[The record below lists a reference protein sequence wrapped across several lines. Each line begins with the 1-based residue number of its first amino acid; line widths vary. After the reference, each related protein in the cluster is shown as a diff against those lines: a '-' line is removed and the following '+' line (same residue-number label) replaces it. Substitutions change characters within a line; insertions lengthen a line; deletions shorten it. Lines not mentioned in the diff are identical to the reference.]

1 MRLSANPLAD
11 KLRTK
16 GGHDAMTETLVLI
29 GRVVFGGF
37 FLIAGIRNFL
47 HFAER
52 RQLNTNYGWP
62 LPAPLLA
69 LGFAVQL
76 LGGLALVLGIW
87 IEPAAIA
94 LIVFLFAATPL
105 YHNLFLFKGKERDPH
120 LYLTLVN
127 ITLAAGL
134 LLVIADAG

>member
-1 MRLSANPLAD
+1 
-11 KLRTK
+11 
-16 GGHDAMTETLVLI
+16 MTTAAFLIVL

-47 HFAER
+47 RFGER
-52 RQLNTNYGWP
+52 REMKTNYGWP

-69 LGFAVQL
+69 AGFAVQL
-76 LGGLALVLGIW
+76 LGGLALILGIW
-87 IEPAAIA
+87 TVPAAVA
-94 LIVFLFAATPL
+94 LIGFLIAATPL
-105 YHNLFLFKGKERDPH
+105 YHNLFMFQGKERDPH

-134 LLVIADAG
+134 LLVIANAS

>member
-1 MRLSANPLAD
+1 
-11 KLRTK
+11 
-16 GGHDAMTETLVLI
+16 MTETLVLI

-47 HFAER
+47 RFGER
-52 RQLNTNYGWP
+52 REMLTNYSWA
-62 LPAPLLA
+62 LPVPILA
-69 LGFAVQL
+69 AGFAIQL
-76 LGGLALVLGIW
+76 VCGLALVLGIR
-87 IEPAAIA
+87 IVPAAVA
-94 LIVFLFAATPL
+94 LIVFLLAATPL
-105 YHNLFLFKGKERDPH
+105 YHNLFLFQGKERDPH

>member
-1 MRLSANPLAD
+1 
-11 KLRTK
+11 
-16 GGHDAMTETLVLI
+16 MTAATLVLI

-47 HFAER
+47 HFNER
-52 RQLNTNYGWP
+52 KEMATNYGWK
-62 LPAPLLA
+62 LPAPVMA

-76 LGGLALVLGIW
+76 LGGLALVFGIW
-87 IEPAAIA
+87 TVPAAIA
-94 LIVFLFAATPL
+94 LIVFLVPATAL
-105 YHNLFLFKGKERDPH
+105 YHNLLMFRGKERDPH

-134 LLVIADAG
+134 LLVVADAG

>member
-1 MRLSANPLAD
+1 MATTVFL
-11 KLRTK
+11 TI
-16 GGHDAMTETLVLI
+16 I

-47 HFAER
+47 HFGER
-52 RQLNTNYGWP
+52 RQLSTNYGWK
-62 LPAPLLA
+62 LPAPVMA
-69 LGFAVQL
+69 AGFAVQL

-87 IEPAAIA
+87 AVPAAVA
-94 LIVFLFAATPL
+94 LIAFLVPATAL
-105 YHNLFLFKGKERDPH
+105 YHNLFLFQGKERDPH

-134 LLVIADAG
+134 LLVIADAI